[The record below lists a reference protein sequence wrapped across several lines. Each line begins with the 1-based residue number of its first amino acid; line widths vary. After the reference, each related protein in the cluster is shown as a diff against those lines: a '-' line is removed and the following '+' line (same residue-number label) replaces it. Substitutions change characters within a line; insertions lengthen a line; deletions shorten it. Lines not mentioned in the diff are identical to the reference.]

1 MTLLED
7 ARTAID
13 RPWEVQLGGRPMPTR
28 ARYDIED
35 PTTGRRLTDAPD
47 CSPAE
52 VDRIVRAAAE
62 AQRAWA
68 KLPARARAAKVRE
81 FAALL
86 RAYELELATIDAI
99 DAGFPLPVMRADVGA
114 AATLLDIMA
123 DHALQLGGHT
133 YPLSGNLHYSLQEP
147 YGVVGRII
155 PFNHPLFFAAG
166 KIAAPLVAGNAVVL
180 KTPDQTPLS
189 GLRMAELAAGVFGP
203 DLCAVISG
211 RGAASG
217 AALVAHPLIRRI
229 GFIGAPDTGRLI
241 QRQAAEHGVKYISLE
256 LGGKNALIVL
266 PDANLDKAINSAV
279 FGMNYTATA
288 GQSCGSTSRLL
299 LHESVADEVLD
310 AVVERVRAIRVGH
323 PLAEGTQMGPVISRN
338 QYDKSINAITAATA
352 AGGQALAGGGRPDT
366 VGPRRVVRRA
376 HRPGRHGPG
385 QSRRRRR
392 DLRAG
397 AVGADLPR
405 RGGSGRDRQSQRL
418 RPDRRRLHQRRDS
431 SAPCRGRVAGR
442 LRLDQ
447 RQFPPLLGT
456 AFRRRQSLRRRAR
469 GVGRRT
475 ALLHGDQSRDRGHG
489 MSRPP
494 PRHRQSGWLRSSVN
508 SSGTRAALAWI
519 IHGWDVRAADCPGI
533 QH

>member
-13 RPWEVQLGGRPMPTR
+13 RPWEVQLGGRPMPTQ

-47 CSPAE
+47 CSPAD

-86 RAYELELATIDAI
+86 RTHEQELATIDAI

-133 YPLSGNLHYSLQEP
+133 FPLSGNLHYSLQEP

-166 KIAAPLVAGNAVVL
+166 KIAAPLVAGNAVAL
-180 KTPDQTPLS
+180 KTPDQAPLS
-189 GLRMAELAAGVFGP
+189 GLRMAELAAEVFGP

-323 PLAEGTQMGPVISRN
+323 PLEEGTQMGPVISRN
-338 QYDKSINAITAATA
+338 QYDKSISAIMAATA

-366 VGPRRVVRRA
+366 VGPDGWYVAPTVLAGMGPDNPAAVEEIFGPVLSVLTFRDEAEAVAIANRSDYGLTAGVFTNDVTRA
-376 HRPGRHGPG
+376 HRVAAELQAGYVWINGSSRHYWG
-385 QSRRRRR
+385 
-392 DLRAG
+392 
-397 AVGADLPR
+397 LPF
-405 RGGSGRDRQSQRL
+405 GGVKAS
-418 RPDRRRLHQRRDS
+418 
-431 SAPCRGRVAGR
+431 
-442 LRLDQ
+442 
-447 RQFPPLLGT
+447 
-456 AFRRRQSLRRRAR
+456 
-469 GVGRRT
+469 GVGREESVDE
-475 ALLHGDQSRDRGHG
+475 LLSYTETKAVTVV
-489 MSRPP
+489 ME
-494 PRHRQSGWLRSSVN
+494 
-508 SSGTRAALAWI
+508 
-519 IHGWDVRAADCPGI
+519 
-533 QH
+533 

>member
-13 RPWEVQLGGRPMPTR
+13 RPWEVQLGGRPMPTQ

-47 CSPAE
+47 CSPAD

-81 FAALL
+81 FAAVL
-86 RAYELELATIDAI
+86 RTHERELATIDAI

-133 YPLSGNLHYSLQEP
+133 FPLSGNLHYSLQEP

-166 KIAAPLVAGNAVVL
+166 KIAAPLVAGNAVAL

-189 GLRMAELAAGVFGP
+189 GLRMAELAAEVFGP

-323 PLAEGTQMGPVISRN
+323 PLEEGTQMGPVISRN
-338 QYDKSINAITAATA
+338 QYDKSISAITAATA

-366 VGPRRVVRRA
+366 VGPDGWYVAPTVLAGMGPDNLAAVEEIFGPVLSVLTFRDEAEAVAIANRSDYGLTAGVFTNDVTRA
-376 HRPGRHGPG
+376 HRVAAELQAGYVWINGSSRHYWG
-385 QSRRRRR
+385 
-392 DLRAG
+392 
-397 AVGADLPR
+397 LPF
-405 RGGSGRDRQSQRL
+405 GGVKAS
-418 RPDRRRLHQRRDS
+418 
-431 SAPCRGRVAGR
+431 
-442 LRLDQ
+442 
-447 RQFPPLLGT
+447 
-456 AFRRRQSLRRRAR
+456 
-469 GVGRRT
+469 GVGREESVDE
-475 ALLHGDQSRDRGHG
+475 LLSYTETKAVTVV
-489 MSRPP
+489 ME
-494 PRHRQSGWLRSSVN
+494 
-508 SSGTRAALAWI
+508 
-519 IHGWDVRAADCPGI
+519 
-533 QH
+533 